1 MCFSCIFQWMNN
13 NSSLLFH
20 LFEFNITNNKKKY
33 FMVLIKK
40 LVERNES
47 EQLTVDL
54 WSYKVDLYLT
64 IRCMFRIEYNFEI
77 FVHFHG
83 VVPFL
88 KKRIK
93 LWSIADQCIKVHLIG
108 CYAFTLGNTSNFEYI
123 IILILIF

>member
-1 MCFSCIFQWMNN
+1 
-13 NSSLLFH
+13 
-20 LFEFNITNNKKKY
+20 
-33 FMVLIKK
+33 MVLIKK

-88 KKRIK
+88 KKTYKIVIYRRPMYQSSSYRLLRIHFRK
-93 LWSIADQCIKVHLIG
+93 YEIDEQLWI
-108 CYAFTLGNTSNFEYI
+108 YNNFDI
-123 IILILIF
+123 NILDLNK